1 VSSSLAAV
9 SEPALLVSEPLVSEP
24 LVEPAPGAFP
34 GSSALTS
41 FEAALEVIR
50 TAIAG
55 GGWVLCLGHI
65 QPDGD
70 ALGSAL
76 ALAYAIKKA
85 GGRAV
90 VSFDPGPLPFGLPP
104 SLHFLPGEEL
114 LADPE
119 QLPSG
124 LAGPSA
130 VITFDTGSVERLGSL
145 APFARAEP
153 GDPPVLVIDHHARGT
168 EFGTVRLVDGSVAA
182 TAEMV
187 AALVDALGVPFN
199 SEIASCLYTGLAS
212 DTGSFRYTATSP
224 ASHRLAARLLES
236 GARHDTISTL
246 LWDTR
251 PTGYLTALT
260 AALARLQ
267 HEDNLIWTYIDAADM
282 TAAGASAEDAE
293 GVVDV
298 IRVAREYEVAVVL
311 KADVKADLAGEP
323 DTWKASVRSRGGV
336 DVGAACTALGGG
348 GHRLAA
354 GFSAVGEPAAIIA
367 RLRAVLAAAG

>member
-1 VSSSLAAV
+1 MISSLQTVEGSTLLIPESDAGVIAAV
-9 SEPALLVSEPLVSEP
+9 
-24 LVEPAPGAFP
+24 
-34 GSSALTS
+34 TS
-41 FEAALEVIR
+41 FTEALGVIR

-76 ALAYAIKKA
+76 ALAYAIRRT

-104 SLHFLPGEEL
+104 SLHFLPGAHL
-114 LADPE
+114 LADPDR
-119 QLPSG
+119 LPSG
-124 LAGPSA
+124 LSGPSA

-145 APFARAEP
+145 APFAVARP
-153 GDPPVLVIDHHARGT
+153 GGPPILVIDHHARGT
-168 EFGTVRLVDGSVAA
+168 EFGTVRMVDGSVAA

-187 AALVDALGVPFN
+187 AALIDALGVPLDAD
-199 SEIASCLYTGLAS
+199 IATCLYTGLAS
-212 DTGSFRYTATSP
+212 DTGSFRYAATSP
-224 ASHRLAARLLES
+224 ASHRLAARLLEA

-251 PTGYLTALT
+251 STGYLSVLT
-260 AALARLQ
+260 SALARLRQ
-267 HEDNLIWTYIDAADM
+267 EDNVIWTYIEAAEL
-282 TAAGASAEDAE
+282 TSANASAEDAE

-298 IRVAREYEVAVVL
+298 IRVARDYEVAVVL
-311 KADVKADLAGEP
+311 KADVKAELSGEP
-323 DTWKASVRSRGGV
+323 NTWKASVRSRGGV

-354 GFSAVGEPAAIIA
+354 GFSAVGEPWQIIA
-367 RLRAVLAAAG
+367 RFQAALAVAG

>member
-1 VSSSLAAV
+1 MTASLAHVDA
-9 SEPALLVSEPLVSEP
+9 PALLVSEPAADAV
-24 LVEPAPGAFP
+24 PGNA
-34 GSSALTS
+34 AITS
-41 FEAALEVIR
+41 FVEALEIIR

-76 ALAYAIKKA
+76 AMTYAIRRA

-90 VSFDPGPLPFGLPP
+90 VSFDPGPLPFGMPS
-104 SLHFLPGEEL
+104 SLHFLPGAEL

-119 QLPSG
+119 RLPSG
-124 LAGPSA
+124 ESGPSA
-130 VITFDTGSVERLGSL
+130 VITFDTGSVERLGCV
-145 APFARAEP
+145 APFAVARPA
-153 GDPPVLVIDHHARGT
+153 GPPILVIDHHARGT
-168 EFGTVRLVDGSVAA
+168 EFGTVRLVDGGVAA

-187 AALVDALGVPFN
+187 AALIDALGVPFDAV
-199 SEIASCLYTGLAS
+199 IADCLYTGLAS
-212 DTGSFRYTATSP
+212 DTGSFRYSATSP
-224 ASHRLAARLLES
+224 GSHRLAARLLEA

-251 PTGYLTALT
+251 PAGYLTVLTVALS
-260 AALARLQ
+260 RLRQ
-267 HEDNLIWTYIDAADM
+267 EANLIWTYIDAADM
-282 TAAGASAEDAE
+282 TATGASAEDAE

-311 KADVKADLAGEP
+311 KADVKADLAGQP
-323 DTWKASVRSRGGV
+323 NSWKASVRSRGAV
-336 DVGAACTALGGG
+336 DVGAACSALGGG

-354 GFSAVGEPAAIIA
+354 GFSANGDPEQVIA

>member
-1 VSSSLAAV
+1 LISQPEAA
-9 SEPALLVSEPLVSEP
+9 AL
-24 LVEPAPGAFP
+24 PGIA
-34 GSSALTS
+34 AITS
-41 FEAALEVIR
+41 FAEALGLIR

-76 ALAYAIKKA
+76 ALAYAIRRA

-104 SLHFLPGEEL
+104 SLHFLPGAHL
-114 LADPE
+114 LVDPE
-119 QLPSG
+119 TVATMAAGATGP
-124 LAGPSA
+124 AGPSA
-130 VITFDTGSVERLGSL
+130 VITFDTGSVERLGAL
-145 APFARAEP
+145 APCAVTRP
-153 GDPPVLVIDHHARGT
+153 GGPPVLVIDHHARGT

-187 AALVDALGVPFN
+187 AALIDALDVPFDAD
-199 SEIASCLYTGLAS
+199 IASCLYTGLAS

-251 PTGYLTALT
+251 PTGYLTVLTVALS
-260 AALARLQ
+260 RLR
-267 HEDNLIWTYIDAADM
+267 HENNLIWTYIDAADL

-311 KADVKADLAGEP
+311 KADVKADLAGKS
-323 DTWKASVRSRGGV
+323 DIWKASVRSRGAV

-354 GFSAVGEPAAIIA
+354 GFSAVGEPEQIIA
-367 RLRAVLAAAG
+367 RLQAVLAAAG